1 MSVKIQ
7 QPVVNGSLRTT
18 NFFNGRLVTGA
29 DMTREQTA
37 RREAVSRIGQAAGE
51 GIVYGLEVEKD
62 QAAGTQPIVSI
73 KAGLAVNRC
82 GQALYLA
89 QDTGVNLLERA
100 AAAEQS
106 SNIFGEC
113 GAITVGNYTAGYGF
127 YLLVI
132 APAQSSEGSA
142 PTSGLNNAFSTCN
155 TDVILET
162 VQFRRL
168 AIDPFLAGET
178 LPSQKFLRNYIA
190 YRCFGTAKSQKFFD
204 DPLGFSLDSY
214 GLIDEMRDKTLAKSE
229 VPLAIIHWTASG
241 IQFVENWAVRRRL
254 TKRGGGNW
262 TQLLSDR
269 RISETEAM
277 MRQFEEQIKRILI
290 QETNTA
296 TIRAADF
303 FRYLPPAGI
312 LPLAAAGSA
321 RKGFSADIFFGA
333 LGAKEIPNA
342 DGDRLRV
349 LLNEAL
355 NHEPIDLTA
364 GDPIRLY
371 FVRENVKALER
382 GANVA
387 KALVFAR
394 HSLPRISVARFDE
407 AEFNTADSFEE
418 FIR

>member
-7 QPVVNGSLRTT
+7 QPIVSGSLRTT

-29 DMTREQTA
+29 DMTREQAA

-89 QDTGVNLLERA
+89 QDTSVNLLERA
-100 AAAEQS
+100 AAAEQA
-106 SNIFGEC
+106 SNVFGDC

-168 AIDPFLAGET
+168 AIDPFLGSDKPT
-178 LPSQKFLRNYIA
+178 DPKLLRNYIA
-190 YRCFGTAKSQKFFD
+190 YKCFGTEKAAGFFA

-214 GLIDEMRDKTLAKSE
+214 GLIDEMRDKTLGKSE
-229 VPLAIIHWTASG
+229 VPLAVLYWTTGG
-241 IQFVENWAVRRRL
+241 IQFVENWSVRRRL
-254 TKRGGGNW
+254 TKRNGGGSW
-262 TQLLSDR
+262 TQALNDR
-269 RISETEAM
+269 RASEGEAM
-277 MRQFEEQIKRILI
+277 MRQFDDQLKRMLI
-290 QETNTA
+290 EVGNTSA
-296 TIRAADF
+296 VEADDY
-303 FRYLPPAGI
+303 FRYLPPVGF
-312 LPLAAAGSA
+312 LPLARTGF
-321 RKGFSADIFFGA
+321 KGFNSSNFFGTR
-333 LGAKEIPNA
+333 GAKYIANT
-342 DGDRLRV
+342 DGDRLRD
-349 LLNEAL
+349 LLDQAVF
-355 NHEPIDLTA
+355 HEPIDL
-364 GDPIRLY
+364 DSSEKIRLY
-371 FVRENVKALER
+371 YVRENLQAVDNGE
-382 GANVA
+382 NVA
-387 KALVFAR
+387 KTLVFAR
-394 HSLPRISVARFDE
+394 HSLPFIGVARFDE
-407 AEFNTADSFEE
+407 AEFDTEDRFSFG
-418 FIR
+418 IK